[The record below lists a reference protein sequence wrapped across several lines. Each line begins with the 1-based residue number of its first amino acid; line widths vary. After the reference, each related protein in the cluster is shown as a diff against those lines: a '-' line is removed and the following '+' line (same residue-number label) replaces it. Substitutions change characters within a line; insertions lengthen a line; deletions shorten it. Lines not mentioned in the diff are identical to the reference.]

1 MIMKFKVRHY
11 STERLKRELVS
22 AEDRL
27 RGYLDARKTMPLSSI
42 LGSLAISSGIK
53 YEEGL
58 IEALREELELRIT
71 EAPSVK

>member
-11 STERLKRELVS
+11 STERLKRELVN
-22 AEDRL
+22 ADGRL

-42 LGSLAISSGIK
+42 LGSLSISCGIK
-53 YEEGL
+53 YEESL
-58 IEALREELELRIT
+58 IEALTEELELRIT